1 MVGEFL
7 SFLCTEILWKLN
19 KRIMKELTA
28 KETAVLEEIIGN
40 ELDSCEFL
48 QEKTK
53 NELREKITE
62 EVLFYIENDLN

>member
-1 MVGEFL
+1 M
-7 SFLCTEILWKLN
+7 
-19 KRIMKELTA
+19 RELTA

-53 NELREKITE
+53 NKLREKITE